1 MIESTAAVGDTISVR
16 AGVPRSYGR
25 PLGRVVRINATTVTV
40 ALFYDLVRGDHTTRL
55 VPHTGYRLAHRA
67 DPRPWV
73 VVGCGARKAEHPAP
87 IADLYTGSYH
97 AQCVR
102 AATRLTDRSRVVILS
117 GRYGL
122 VRLTDPTVREPYEQR
137 IDQPGAVTTDEL
149 HTQGDR
155 LGLSWPLERVIVLAG
170 KAYTAPLLTVVDHRN
185 VELPFDGTRGI
196 GDHKALLRLIE
207 TTGTLPRRES
217 PSTTPQEVHEHDRTH
232 QLHRLVH

>member
-1 MIESTAAVGDTISVR
+1 MVEGSVAVGDTISVR

-25 PLGRVVRINATTVTV
+25 PLGRVVRINTTTVTA
-40 ALFYDLVRGDHTTRL
+40 ALFYDLVRGDRTTRL
-55 VPHTGYRLAHRA
+55 VPHTGYRLAHRP

-73 VVGCGARKAEHPAP
+73 VVGCGARKAELPAS

-137 IDQPGAVTTDEL
+137 IDQPGAVTTEEL
-149 HTQGDR
+149 QAQADR
-155 LGLSWPLERVIVLAG
+155 LGLAWPLERIIVLAG
-170 KAYTAPLLTVVDHRN
+170 KAYTAPILTVVDRRN
-185 VELPFDGTRGI
+185 LELPFDGTRGI
-196 GDHKALLRLIE
+196 GDHKAILRLIE
-207 TTGTLPRRES
+207 ATGALPRAETDIGQPTRS
-217 PSTTPQEVHEHDRTH
+217 A
-232 QLHRLVH
+232 